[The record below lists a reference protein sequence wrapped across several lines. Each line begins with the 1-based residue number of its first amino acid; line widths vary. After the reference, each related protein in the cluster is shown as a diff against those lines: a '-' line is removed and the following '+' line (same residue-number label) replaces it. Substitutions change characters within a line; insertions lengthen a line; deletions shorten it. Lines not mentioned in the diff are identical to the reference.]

1 MTNDG
6 DCYKISHRN
15 ILLVLYR
22 WRNMEARDSDK
33 ALIWSIGSRGSDVV
47 ERLKSEPD
55 DTL

>member
-1 MTNDG
+1 
-6 DCYKISHRN
+6 
-15 ILLVLYR
+15 
-22 WRNMEARDSDK
+22 MEARDSDK